1 MPSLPTLLSG
11 SPYLSY
17 SYSYPHKSAY
27 RPLATPRPLQE
38 VWANED
44 KRALFLYAH
53 IPFCEMRCGFCNLFT
68 MAKPQAQL
76 QQEYVQTL
84 RAQAIVTREALGP
97 DARFVRVALGGG
109 TPSLLDD
116 EQLAHVLDTFE
127 QVMGAD
133 LQALPF
139 SVEVSPETTTSS
151 KMALLK
157 ARGVDRLSIGVQSF
171 IEEETQGARRP
182 QKPEVL
188 AQALKLIKNTGFR
201 LFNLDLIYGLL
212 HQTPKSWQYSLERA
226 VDYGPEE
233 IFLYP
238 LYVRPLTGLGNSSKS
253 WDDERLA
260 LYRQGRDYLRA
271 QGYEQLS
278 MRLFRKAGLDEV
290 PAPVYCCQNDGMV
303 GLGVGARS
311 YTQGLHYSSDYA
323 VGRRKVISII
333 EDYISRKPETLSM
346 VNYGFTLDK
355 HEQRRRFTIISLLN
369 SEGLSLSLYKSR
381 FGTDVFDDIPELAEL
396 MPLKLASVEDD
407 TLRLSELGMER
418 SDMLGPWLYTPYV
431 QGLSEEYELE

>member
-27 RPLATPRPLQE
+27 RPLGTSKSLKE
-38 VWANED
+38 VWSNED
-44 KRALFLYAH
+44 KSALFLYAH

-84 RAQAIVTREALGP
+84 RTQANLTREALGP
-97 DARFVRVALGGG
+97 EARFARVALGGG

-116 EQLAHVLDTFE
+116 DQIAHVLDTFE

-133 LQALPF
+133 LKALPF
-139 SVEVSPETTTSS
+139 SVEVSPETTTAS

-157 ARGVDRLSIGVQSF
+157 ERGVDRLSIGVQSF

-188 AQALKLIKNTGFR
+188 ERALTLIKDQGFR

-226 VDYGPEE
+226 VGYEPEE

-260 LYRQGRDYLRA
+260 LYRQGRDYLLSM
-271 QGYEQLS
+271 GYEQFS
-278 MRLFRKAGLDEV
+278 MRLFRRAGLDEV

-333 EDYISRKPETLSM
+333 EDYVARTPETLSM
-346 VNYGFTLDK
+346 VNYGFELDD
-355 HEQRRRFTIISLLN
+355 HEQRRRFAIISLLN
-369 SEGLSLSLYKSR
+369 RDGLDLDLYKRR
-381 FGTDVFDDIPELAEL
+381 FGTDLFEDIPELKEL
-396 MPLKLASVEDD
+396 MPSKLASIEAD
-407 TLRLSELGMER
+407 TLRLNDMGMER
-418 SDMLGPWLYTPYV
+418 SDMLGPWLYTPLV